1 MKFLKTVAEPC
12 RPVILQGP
20 RRLRSLHGLPA
31 RAALGL
37 LLALPLLTLLLPLR
51 PAAAAPLH
59 GVVLLVRHAERAS
72 TAADSRLSAAGQR
85 RAACLADTLRDAG
98 VGTIFTT
105 EVGRT
110 QQTAMPLA
118 HRVRRSLR
126 IVPKSATADLVRLV
140 ESAAA
145 AGGVVLVV
153 GHADTLPA
161 IVHGLSAA
169 AIPPYGDDEYD
180 RLVVLPMSSGVA
192 GPPVVLRYC
201 DEPAAP

>member
-1 MKFLKTVAEPC
+1 MK
-12 RPVILQGP
+12 
-20 RRLRSLHGLPA
+20 
-31 RAALGL
+31 
-37 LLALPLLTLLLPLR
+37 LALPLLALLLPLR
-51 PAAAAPLH
+51 ADAAAAPPLR

-72 TAADSRLSAAGQR
+72 SAADSPLSAAGLR
-85 RAACLADTLRDAG
+85 RAACLADILRDAG
-98 VGTIFTT
+98 VGAIFTT

-126 IVPKSATADLVRLV
+126 IVPKAATADLVRLV
-140 ESAAA
+140 ASAAV
-145 AGGVVLVV
+145 AGGIVLVV

-180 RLVVLPMSSGVA
+180 RLVVLPMGSGGA

-201 DEPAAP
+201 DAPAAP